1 MGKMYDEAGRA
12 AVPVVVDLPQLVKLI
27 ELRASMMSAR
37 RDYAGH
43 RRWVV
48 RSTAPGP
55 NRRADR

>member
-12 AVPVVVDLPQLVKLI
+12 AMPVVVDLPQLVKLV
-27 ELRASMMSAR
+27 EYRASMMSAR

-43 RRWVV
+43 RRWV
-48 RSTAPGP
+48 RMSTAPGP